1 MAISRVSSRLKGATT
16 SSASVPSE
24 KSVGSTSRP
33 ECLPESEK
41 PAEPAEPAAEAASG
55 TEAGEVA
62 LAEWEAPECADR
74 DASVSVGA
82 LVSLE
87 SVAK

>member
-1 MAISRVSSRLKGATT
+1 MSRVSSKLKGATT

-33 ECLPESEK
+33 ECLPEPEK
-41 PAEPAEPAAEAASG
+41 PAELAEPAAAEAASG